1 MKHNETVNVWSHLIG
16 VLVMLVLILLLGF
29 TFASNFSSS
38 RLENT
43 TIQKIDSY
51 FSPLYDKIA
60 NFTQLE

>member
-16 VLVMLVLILLLGF
+16 VLVMLVLIVLLGF

-51 FSPLYDKIA
+51 FSPLYEKIS